1 LCTALGEGEVN
12 DTMTLLAELEEFVGD
27 HCPHG
32 TLACD
37 VTEPAWNG
45 IGSRVACPCGV
56 GVWAVGDAN
65 GC

>member
-1 LCTALGEGEVN
+1 MHRAGEGEVN

-37 VTEPAWNG
+37 VTEPAWNST
-45 IGSRVACPCGV
+45 GSRWHVRV
-56 GVWAVGDAN
+56 GWCLG
-65 GC
+65 GG

>member
-1 LCTALGEGEVN
+1 
-12 DTMTLLAELEEFVGD
+12 MTLLAELEEFVGD